1 MPRGDEDGPVRVGD
15 LVEGVL
21 EDAGVRDQIRR
32 QSVVEAWDEIVGEK
46 IADVTRAVRVDEAV
60 LYVEVRS
67 SAWLMELNLMKPSIL
82 ERVNEERDEG
92 RIEKVRFLLAENG

>member
-1 MPRGDEDGPVRVGD
+1 MRVGD

-21 EDAGVRDQIRR
+21 EDAGVRNQIRR
-32 QSVVEAWDEIVGEK
+32 QGVVESWDGIVGER
-46 IADVTRAVRVDEAV
+46 IAEVTRAVRVDEAV

-82 ERVNEERDEG
+82 ERINEERDEG

>member
-1 MPRGDEDGPVRVGD
+1 MSSPEDGPVRVGD
-15 LVEGVL
+15 LVEHVL
-21 EDAGVRDQIRR
+21 EDAGVGNQIRR
-32 QSVVEAWDEIVGEK
+32 QSVVDAWETIVGEK

-67 SAWLMELNLMKPSIL
+67 SAWLMELNLMKPTIL
-82 ERVNEERDEG
+82 ERVNEGRDDG